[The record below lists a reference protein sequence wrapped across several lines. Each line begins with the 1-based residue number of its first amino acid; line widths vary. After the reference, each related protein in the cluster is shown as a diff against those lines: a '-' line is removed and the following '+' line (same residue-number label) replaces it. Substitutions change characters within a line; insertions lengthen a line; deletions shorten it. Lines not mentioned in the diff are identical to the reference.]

1 MTRRF
6 RLIFNSHAAR
16 GRAWE
21 TGSLLRSIAQ
31 RHPEAEWAATEH
43 PSHATELAAEAAQQ
57 GFDVVAALGGD
68 GTVHEVVNGLMR
80 TPQGKRP
87 LLGIV
92 PIGSG
97 NDFSASMGVGRE
109 IEAAMERVFV
119 GDPRW
124 ADLGRVVDGAGR
136 QEYFSNALGIGF
148 DAHVTYHSYQ
158 ITRLRGFAVY
168 LLAVIQTI
176 LRDHHPIPME
186 ITLEGKPLHEEVIM
200 LTLCNGPREGG
211 GFRVAPDA
219 RPDDGVLNYAIIRS
233 ISRLMMFR
241 LIPEVMN
248 GTHGRFR
255 PVSLGTF
262 VRLKL
267 KAETPM
273 TIHIDGEMFAGPT
286 ADIRQLEVEVVPRA
300 VQVVV

>member
-1 MTRRF
+1 M
-6 RLIFNSHAAR
+6 
-16 GRAWE
+16 
-21 TGSLLRSIAQ
+21 
-31 RHPEAEWAATEH
+31 
-43 PSHATELAAEAAQQ
+43 
-57 GFDVVAALGGD
+57 
-68 GTVHEVVNGLMR
+68 
-80 TPQGKRP
+80 
-87 LLGIV
+87 
-92 PIGSG
+92 
-97 NDFSASMGVGRE
+97 
-109 IEAAMERVFV
+109 
-119 GDPRW
+119 
-124 ADLGRVVDGAGR
+124 
-136 QEYFSNALGIGF
+136 
-148 DAHVTYHSYQ
+148 
-158 ITRLRGFAVY
+158 
-168 LLAVIQTI
+168 
-176 LRDHHPIPME
+176 
-186 ITLEGKPLHEEVIM
+186 HEEVIM

>member
-1 MTRRF
+1 MPRRF

-21 TGSLLRSIAQ
+21 TASLLRSIVD

-43 PSHATELAAEAAQQ
+43 PSHATELAAEAGKE

-80 TPQGKRP
+80 LPPEKRP

-97 NDFSASMGVGRE
+97 NDFSSSIGIVPE
-109 IEAAMERVFV
+109 IEPAMERVFA
-119 GDPRW
+119 GEPRW
-124 ADLGRVVDGAGR
+124 ADLGRVVDGSGR

-168 LLAVIQTI
+168 LWAVIQTI
-176 LRDHHPIPME
+176 LQDHHPIPME
-186 ITLEGKPLHEEVIM
+186 ITLEGQPVREEVIM

-211 GFRVAPDA
+211 GFRVAPEA
-219 RPDDGVLNYAIIRS
+219 RPDDGALDYAMIRS

-255 PVSLGTF
+255 PVKLGKFT
-262 VRLKL
+262 RLQR
-267 KAETPM
+267 KAEIPM
-273 TIHIDGEMFAGPT
+273 TIHIDGEMYAGPT
-286 ADIRQLEVEVVPRA
+286 ADVRRLEVEAVPRA
-300 VQVVV
+300 IQVIV